1 MNSTFVLRKLA
12 AITIHFHK
20 CGNLVVVLRQVW
32 VRGSIRKEE
41 EMRGGDFGF
50 GNNLGKWRT
59 GEPFRDSI
67 SFPTRARIRPS
78 QVSTL
83 HFADFSKQK
92 HKCGRVYFLFAYF
105 FLRTLPCM
113 RVFSS
118 HVLGEKRNFS
128 RHWKWNWAPFFP
140 LFLPRVYLDYFS
152 FLVFLVFFLCLPH
165 RSSANMGTRVWRR
178 NGENPVRTGLPGD
191 EAPQLKAVPNSIIPG
206 KK

>member
-1 MNSTFVLRKLA
+1 
-12 AITIHFHK
+12 
-20 CGNLVVVLRQVW
+20 
-32 VRGSIRKEE
+32 
-41 EMRGGDFGF
+41 MRGGISDLGITY
-50 GNNLGKWRT
+50 GKWRT

-67 SFPTRARIRPS
+67 PFHARARIRPS

-83 HFADFSKQK
+83 HFAYFSKQK
-92 HKCGRVYFLFAYF
+92 HKFERVYFFFFRLLLFVHFPLHARLF
-105 FLRTLPCM
+105 LPC
-113 RVFSS
+113 FG
-118 HVLGEKRNFS
+118 GETK
-128 RHWKWNWAPFFP
+128 FFP
-140 LFLPRVYLDYFS
+140 PLEMELGTLFSLFLPRVYLDYFS